1 MKNIHLK
8 MYTSLRDTIGD
19 DWDAISDIDV
29 FNYLFDG
36 LSGQEF
42 DIACAL
48 KVIDTSLLPWSDPM
62 VFENV
67 VDAINSN
74 PVDTD
79 SVTQPDMDDIMYA
92 VYIMSSIRPGIPF
105 SDDIGKYVAA
115 RAMMEGLLY
124 VPQPV
129 QWANDYLRIPD
140 QYLPIF
146 KKISSYSPEDL
157 MLYQPSADDDE
168 MIATQL
174 SKLSDIV
181 NIYAGKVN
189 TVM

>member
-8 MYTSLRDTIGD
+8 MYASLRDTIGD

-29 FNYLFDG
+29 FTYLFDG
-36 LSGQEF
+36 LSEQEF
-42 DIACAL
+42 DVACAL

-67 VDAINSN
+67 VDAINGN

-115 RAMMEGLLY
+115 RAMVDGLLY

-129 QWANDYLRIPD
+129 QWANDYLRIPEA
-140 QYLPIF
+140 YLPIS
-146 KKISSYSPEDL
+146 KKISSYSPDDL

-168 MIATQL
+168 MLATQL

>member
-29 FNYLFDG
+29 FTYLFDG

-115 RAMMEGLLY
+115 RAMVEGLLY

-140 QYLPIF
+140 QYLPIS

-168 MIATQL
+168 MLATQL

-181 NIYAGKVN
+181 NVYAGKVN